1 MSRGF
6 GPLVSTE
13 WLAEH
18 LDHEPLRVVDTRWYL
33 TEPGRGRSEY
43 EAGHVPGAGF
53 MSIDTDLSA
62 AHGPG
67 RHPLP
72 GPNAIAHRLGTL
84 GIGDANSVVAYD
96 DAGGGIAARL
106 WWMLRSIGHQRVG
119 VLDGGIQAWVAAGG
133 TESTAQPDWP
143 PGKLTVLGGSQTIDR
158 DSLRGRL
165 GEVTI
170 LDARA
175 AERYRGDTEPVD
187 AAAGHIP
194 TAVNLPHSGNLDAD
208 GRFLAPAALRA
219 RYEGAG
225 VADAASTVVYCGSG
239 VTACHD
245 ILAMGGRRHRHCDAV
260 PGKLERL
267 VGHGWQRHGGKR
279 AGSGTPGLERVVS
292 ALGQSQSGLG
302 AVERLSA
309 VEDRSGRGLRT
320 CAACPRS
327 SRW

>member
-33 TEPGRGRSEY
+33 TEPVRGRSEY

-84 GIGDANSVVAYD
+84 GIGDANFVVAYD

-194 TAVNLPHSGNLDAD
+194 TVVNLPHSGNLDAD

-245 ILAMGGRRHRHCDAV
+245 ILAMEVAGIGTATLYPGSWSDWSATGGSV
-260 PGKLERL
+260 TVGSEPG
-267 VGHGWQRHGGKR
+267 
-279 AGSGTPGLERVVS
+279 AAPPG
-292 ALGQSQSGLG
+292 
-302 AVERLSA
+302 
-309 VEDRSGRGLRT
+309 
-320 CAACPRS
+320 
-327 SRW
+327 